1 MMRKDADLNT
11 TITNVKRCLNKV
23 GIETYIASVNSYNS
37 LWFSVRLEIK
47 DMFGIGTN
55 GKGITYEAALAS
67 AYGEL
72 MERLES
78 GFLLDRLFSR
88 RD

>member
-47 DMFGIGTN
+47 DMFSWFVIH
-55 GKGITYEAALAS
+55 L
-67 AYGEL
+67 
-72 MERLES
+72 
-78 GFLLDRLFSR
+78 
-88 RD
+88 